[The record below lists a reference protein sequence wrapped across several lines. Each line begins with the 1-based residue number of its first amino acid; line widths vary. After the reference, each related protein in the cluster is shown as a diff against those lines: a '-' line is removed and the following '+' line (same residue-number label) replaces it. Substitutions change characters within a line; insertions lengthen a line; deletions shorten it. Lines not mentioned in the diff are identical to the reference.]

1 MKTKSEMTERIIR
14 YFDGELSSAER
25 EKLLSEL
32 EINSELR
39 KEFEEI
45 SKVFDLKDQMKN
57 HIADSE
63 YLGTIIPKFRKR
75 VSSNKGSVILK
86 PAFSLITL
94 FLIIAAA
101 LFIFIPEKQ
110 SLSKSTLADLTD
122 EELIQHLTSDYLD
135 VIESEKIDSLFTE
148 ELKSNSDKIASYLF
162 NGDDINNLYQKNLI
176 TQEDEQEIYL
186 ALIERKF

>member
-1 MKTKSEMTERIIR
+1 MKTKSKITERIIR
-14 YFDGELSSAER
+14 YFDGELSSSEK

-32 EINSELR
+32 ETNSELR

-45 SKVFDLKDQMKN
+45 RKVFDLKARMKN
-57 HIADSE
+57 QNADKE
-63 YLGTIIPKFRKR
+63 YLGTIIPKFRER
-75 VSSNKGSVILK
+75 ISSNKSSIILK
-86 PAFSLITL
+86 PAFTLIAL

-110 SLSKSTLADLTD
+110 SSSDNTLSDLTD

-148 ELKSNSDKIASYLF
+148 ELKTNSDKIAAYLF
-162 NGDDINNLYQKNLI
+162 NGDNINNLYQKNLI

>member
-1 MKTKSEMTERIIR
+1 MKTKIEMPERIIR
-14 YFDGELSSAER
+14 YFDGELSSAEK

-32 EINSELR
+32 ETNSELR

-57 HIADSE
+57 QIADNE
-63 YLGTIIPKFRKR
+63 YLGTIIPKFRKK
-75 VSSNKGSVILK
+75 VASDKGSVILK
-86 PAFSLITL
+86 PAFSLIAL
-94 FLIIAAA
+94 FLMIAAA

-110 SLSKSTLADLTD
+110 SLSESSFSDLSD

-148 ELKSNSDKIASYLF
+148 ELKFNSDKIASYLF
-162 NGDDINNLYQKNLI
+162 NGDDIKNLYQKNLI
-176 TQEDEQEIYL
+176 TQEDEQEIYF

>member
-1 MKTKSEMTERIIR
+1 MKTKSEITERIIR
-14 YFDGELSSAER
+14 YFDGELSSAEK

-32 EINSELR
+32 ETNSELR

-45 SKVFDLKDQMKN
+45 RKVFDLKARMKN
-57 HIADSE
+57 QNADKE
-63 YLGTIIPKFRKR
+63 YLGTIIPKFRER
-75 VSSNKGSVILK
+75 ISSNKGSIILK
-86 PAFSLITL
+86 PAFTLIAL

-110 SLSKSTLADLTD
+110 SSSNNTLSDLTD

-148 ELKSNSDKIASYLF
+148 ELKTNSDKIAAYLF
-162 NGDDINNLYQKNLI
+162 NGDNINNLYQKNLI

>member
-14 YFDGELSSAER
+14 YFDGELSSAEK

-32 EINSELR
+32 ETNSELR

-45 SKVFDLKDQMKN
+45 SKVFDLKARMKN
-57 HIADSE
+57 QKADKE
-63 YLGTIIPKFRKR
+63 YLGTIIPKFRER
-75 VSSNKGSVILK
+75 ISSDKGSIILK
-86 PAFSLITL
+86 PAFTLFAL

-110 SLSKSTLADLTD
+110 SSSDNTLSDFAD

-148 ELKSNSDKIASYLF
+148 ELKTNSDKIAAYLF
-162 NGDDINNLYQKNLI
+162 NGDNIKNLYQKNLI

>member
-1 MKTKSEMTERIIR
+1 MKTKTEMTKRIIR
-14 YFDGELSSAER
+14 YFDGELSSADK

-32 EINSELR
+32 ETNSELR

-57 HIADSE
+57 QIPDNE
-63 YLGTIIPKFRKR
+63 YLRTIIPKFRSR
-75 VSSNKGSVILK
+75 VSSNKGSIILK
-86 PAFSLITL
+86 PAFTLLAL

-110 SLSKSTLADLTD
+110 SLSESTFSDLSD

-148 ELKSNSDKIASYLF
+148 ELKSSSDKIASYLF
-162 NGDDINNLYQKNLI
+162 NGEDIKNLYQKNLI
-176 TQEDEQEIYL
+176 SQEDEQEIYL

>member
-14 YFDGELSSAER
+14 YFDGELSSAEK
-25 EKLLSEL
+25 EELLSEL

>member
-1 MKTKSEMTERIIR
+1 MKTKTEMTERIIR
-14 YFDGELSSAER
+14 YFDGQLSSAEK

-32 EINSELR
+32 ETNSELR

-57 HIADSE
+57 QIADNE
-63 YLGTIIPKFRKR
+63 YLGTIIPKFRSR
-75 VSSNKGSVILK
+75 VSSNKESVILK
-86 PAFSLITL
+86 PAFTLIAL

-110 SLSKSTLADLTD
+110 SLSESTLADLTD

-148 ELKSNSDKIASYLF
+148 VLKSNSNKIASYIF
-162 NGDDINNLYQKNLI
+162 NGDDINNLYQNNLI